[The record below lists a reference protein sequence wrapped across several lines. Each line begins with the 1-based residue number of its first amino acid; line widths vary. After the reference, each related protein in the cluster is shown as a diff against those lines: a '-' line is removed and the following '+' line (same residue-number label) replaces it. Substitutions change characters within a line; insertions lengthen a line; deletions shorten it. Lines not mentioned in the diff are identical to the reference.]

1 MQHIAQG
8 HTAAFDIL
16 YQRYSGRLL
25 RYFYR
30 MLNGDEEKAQD
41 FLQEL
46 CLKLVEKPHLYDP
59 DRRFSSWVFAIASN
73 MVKNEYRR
81 LEVRSVMTQLD
92 DLSKLPVGEWMDE
105 GAIDREAFRQE
116 LEQALNHLSEKHRE
130 VFLLRYQEELSIREI
145 SEITTCSEGT
155 VKSRLFYALRNLASR
170 MEVFDPKK
178 EES

>member
-1 MQHIAQG
+1 MQYVAQKR
-8 HTAAFDIL
+8 TAAFDVL

-46 CLKLVEKPHLYDP
+46 CLKLVEKPHLYDSS
-59 DRRFSSWVFAIASN
+59 RRFSSWVFAIASN

-81 LEVRSVMTQLD
+81 MQVRSVMTQLD
-92 DLSKLPVGEWMDE
+92 DLSKLPVGEWMDT
-105 GAIDREAFRQE
+105 GGIDRAAFREQ
-116 LEQALNHLSEKHRE
+116 LEQALTKLSEKHRE
-130 VFLLRYQEELSIREI
+130 VFLLRYQEELPIKEI
-145 SEITTCSEGT
+145 SEITSCSEGT
-155 VKSRLFYALRNLASR
+155 IKSRLFYALRNLASH
-170 MEVFDPKK
+170 MEVFDPKR